1 MAIKEYIL
9 SSHKKLQSFFPI
21 QLAKSQPRS
30 VNNKNIFLVGIEQT
44 PDTVQEKGNYSYSLN
59 GVANLLNDKI
69 KQSTST
75 CSMHGDGQIKLSKL
89 FHELCDAQKLNLVT
103 LTTQK
108 ARA

>member
-1 MAIKEYIL
+1 MRNVKYSKSNGESAAYSMKIL
-9 SSHKKLQSFFPI
+9 FFY
-21 QLAKSQPRS
+21 
-30 VNNKNIFLVGIEQT
+30 VGIEQT

-59 GVANLLNDKI
+59 GVANLLKDET
-69 KQSTST
+69 KQSTSSR
-75 CSMHGDGQIKLSKL
+75 SMQGDGQIKLSKL